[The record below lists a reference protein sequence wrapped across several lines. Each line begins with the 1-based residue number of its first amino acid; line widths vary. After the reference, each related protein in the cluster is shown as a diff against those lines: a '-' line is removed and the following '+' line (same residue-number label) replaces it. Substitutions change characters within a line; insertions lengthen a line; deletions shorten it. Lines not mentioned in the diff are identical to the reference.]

1 MVTLPPPRPPPL
13 PTWSHYL
20 PPPNML
26 TLPPPPPNMVTL
38 PPPPTQ
44 TCSHYSPPPPNMLT
58 LPPPPLRE
66 WFYLL
71 SREMFNPYYGLFVY
85 SAIDDYTLQINPQS
99 GLLNPDHERYFEFIG
114 IVCAMAV
121 YHGKLIEGKAPQL
134 LTHHNS
140 NE

>member
-1 MVTLPPPRPPPL
+1 MVTLPP
-13 PTWSHYL
+13 

-26 TLPPPPPNMVTL
+26 TLPPPPPPKHAHITPPLPTWSHYPPPHPNMVTL
-38 PPPPTQ
+38 PPPPQ
-44 TCSHYSPPPPNMLT
+44 TCSHNP
-58 LPPPPLRE
+58 PPPPLRE